1 MIRQARQMIPN
12 VTEGMGF
19 LDMLYCS
26 ASVSLIWLCSKAHF
40 NRPGGVCAKAI
51 QWSWGLQ
58 LAHWL
63 EMNLMNPMIRKQQRI
78 SIFAIFIQLMYCL
91 SVPIYCGEPLSYDND
106 TSTRADCLALKFCF
120 EIGGGIPESSKLSHV
135 PSIFMCTRYEM
146 TCRDFIWRLP
156 PQPWSLA
163 LRLGT

>member
-1 MIRQARQMIPN
+1 M
-12 VTEGMGF
+12 
-19 LDMLYCS
+19 
-26 ASVSLIWLCSKAHF
+26 SLRAWGSLTCCIVVLLSLWFDCVQRLT

-63 EMNLMNPMIRKQQRI
+63 EISLLMVLQMNLMNPMIRKQQRI

-91 SVPIYCGEPLSYDND
+91 SMPIKRGTTERWQWHVYKSRLS
-106 TSTRADCLALKFCF
+106 SIELCF

-156 PQPWSLA
+156 TQPWSLA